1 MTREAI
7 ALRVIFGVF
16 GVLACMPP
24 NQSLTEIVFASSAGA
39 PSVRAQSQAQGQADM
54 STIWGGVFSDIQAR
68 RGEKVASTYCSGCH
82 GPDLGG
88 GDSGPKLVGPIFL
101 NKWNDKTVWD
111 LFDWIKTSMPEDN
124 PGSLS
129 QESTA
134 NVIAYI
140 LEMNK
145 VSSGTK
151 DLPVDQAALSQIRIV
166 EQAPQK

>member
-1 MTREAI
+1 VGTSAI
-7 ALRVIFGVF
+7 
-16 GVLACMPP
+16 
-24 NQSLTEIVFASSAGA
+24 GA
-39 PSVRAQSQAQGQADM
+39 PVGRQRTAGTRSRPERKRTVTNPDGTTKTTWDPPPAELQKSFKALLQP
-54 STIWGGVFSDIQAR
+54 I
-68 RGEKVASTYCSGCH
+68 ASWVHAWPEY
-82 GPDLGG
+82 
-88 GDSGPKLVGPIFL
+88 VE
-101 NKWNDKTVWD
+101 
-111 LFDWIKTSMPEDN
+111 IKTSMPEGN
-124 PGSLS
+124 PGNLS